1 MFGYS
6 LIRTKKL
13 AAIYEKIA
21 IFATDKL
28 KQQKHVNMNI
38 TGTITA
44 VLPETAGT
52 SKSGKAWRKREAIV
66 EYQHG
71 QYPKSIVF
79 QMMNDTIDK
88 LNIQQ
93 GQEYDLELD
102 FESREW
108 NGRYFL
114 QASCWKATLKSQQA
128 QQPQPQSATPTLDSM
143 GVKGFGERQAAPPD
157 DEDLPF

>member
-21 IFATDKL
+21 IFAVDKL
-28 KQQKHVNMNI
+28 KQQKYVNMTI
-38 TGTITA
+38 TGIITA
-44 VLPETAGT
+44 VLPETGGT

-66 EYQHG
+66 EYQRG

-79 QMMNDTIDK
+79 QMMNDNIDK
-88 LNIQQ
+88 FNLQQ
-93 GQEYDLELD
+93 GQEYDLEID

-114 QASCWKATLKSQQA
+114 QASCWKATLKSQ
-128 QQPQPQSATPTLDSM
+128 PSEQSQSQSTTPTLNSM
-143 GVKGFGERQAAPPD
+143 GVKGYQGQQAAPPD
-157 DEDLPF
+157 DEGLPF